1 MRGQSSPASLHQR
14 RGAGKGGGGAQRL
27 NLTRYRSLNYSSVV
41 RKISIRATCVDAIR
55 DLIFLSFLQKDCKFV
70 KIFDKIKHQTET
82 PAIFFPQ
89 HFICWKRCLALFLFL
104 WRKLK
109 TYLFLAFA
117 SFSFGEKKNMQ
128 ICLFVI
134 FFFLVSGVKFVIAT
148 RQQESQK
155 KEKWE
160 MGGRL
165 GLQSVGCYL
174 SCEWDSIIMMWKWCW
189 KRKVGQTGAYLV
201 RMALCLPSPISI
213 TNVSITITK

>member
-55 DLIFLSFLQKDCKFV
+55 DLT
-70 KIFDKIKHQTET
+70 IKHQTET

-148 RQQESQK
+148 RQQGSQK

-174 SCEWDSIIMMWKWCW
+174 SCEWDSIIMIWKWCW

>member
-89 HFICWKRCLALFLFL
+89 HYLLKKMFGTIFISMAEIKDLPI
-104 WRKLK
+104 
-109 TYLFLAFA
+109 
-117 SFSFGEKKNMQ
+117 FG
-128 ICLFVI
+128 
-134 FFFLVSGVKFVIAT
+134 
-148 RQQESQK
+148 
-155 KEKWE
+155 
-160 MGGRL
+160 
-165 GLQSVGCYL
+165 
-174 SCEWDSIIMMWKWCW
+174 SC
-189 KRKVGQTGAYLV
+189 
-201 RMALCLPSPISI
+201 
-213 TNVSITITK
+213 

>member
-1 MRGQSSPASLHQR
+1 MNSWRIEVR
-14 RGAGKGGGGAQRL
+14 RGPGLDLWWGANHPQHHFIKGEVQARGVGGAQRL

-134 FFFLVSGVKFVIAT
+134 FFFLSVWCKVCDSDKTAREPKERKVRDGREIRIAECGMLSQLWM
-148 RQQESQK
+148 RQYNYDMEMMLKEES
-155 KEKWE
+155 WADW
-160 MGGRL
+160 
-165 GLQSVGCYL
+165 SL
-174 SCEWDSIIMMWKWCW
+174 SC
-189 KRKVGQTGAYLV
+189 
-201 RMALCLPSPISI
+201 
-213 TNVSITITK
+213 